1 TIIEKAAFYIDP
13 QHGST
18 VDKQEAGRL
27 GRLQKSVQKKILS
40 SMSEDSQGTPLDG
53 AEEIDFFLVNVNIT
67 LDTLGS
73 VGCLGVQK
81 QSNKLISVSMRQS
94 NKLISV
100 SMRQS
105 RLDLSKQIMDLFS
118 DENGNNVS
126 FLFKDLP
133 VDCASTPKRPRS
145 GPSSVPSQTTD
156 SASQLECQICGKK
169 YILQFYYQKHLKTHL
184 APSSDVSQVSLDNID
199 QSSLIQLNDSDL
211 SVINVNKK
219 QKKQTFKVPAVPK
232 AKLSKKTQS
241 NKKKAELICTYCL
254 KKYVCSRSFKAHMR
268 NHSVQAAASQFPDR
282 EKILENVSHICSAS
296 LTEVA
301 NSPSFGPSGAV
312 FKQLIGHVVG
322 LPVEEMTEFSTLI
335 CSELISP
342 VCNQKT
348 MLPSPLMTTLFDK
361 MEEIVS
367 DDSLCEKY
375 LSVLHLDYFEPH
387 VQSQFLMEFLLN
399 FTLEIFKFISS
410 TYRSTFTCSRQRN
423 FQLDQEDKQ
432 VVFYIAGSIMR
443 GYLKMARR
451 HKENQKWKKIESVLR
466 CKVLCEKPI
475 GEIDAEWTA
484 ELDRGG
490 LLYIQQSVQE
500 FFKKV
505 CLVVFA
511 CEKRDGSIDYE
522 EVISKVSNCDISVD
536 WDNII
541 KDSLDEE
548 VSISLMNDVIT
559 CFCRTCGR
567 GVAKR
572 RLNFLRQKP
581 VISMATRVSVARRK
595 KT

>member
-1 TIIEKAAFYIDP
+1 
-13 QHGST
+13 
-18 VDKQEAGRL
+18 
-27 GRLQKSVQKKILS
+27 
-40 SMSEDSQGTPLDG
+40 
-53 AEEIDFFLVNVNIT
+53 
-67 LDTLGS
+67 
-73 VGCLGVQK
+73 
-81 QSNKLISVSMRQS
+81 
-94 NKLISV
+94 
-100 SMRQS
+100 
-105 RLDLSKQIMDLFS
+105 MDLFS
-118 DENGNNVS
+118 DENGNDVS
-126 FLFKDLP
+126 FSFKDLP
-133 VDCASTPKRPRS
+133 AGCASTPKRPRER
-145 GPSSVPSQTTD
+145 PSTNSAPSKRLKPAALTNTT
-156 SASQLECQICGKK
+156 ASLVCQICGKT
-169 YILQFYYQKHLKTHL
+169 YVLQFYYQKHLQTHQ
-184 APSSDVSQVSLDNID
+184 PSSSDVSQVSLAVD

-211 SVINVNKK
+211 SIINFNNKP

-232 AKLSKKTQS
+232 KDKVSKKNES
-241 NKKKAELICTYCL
+241 KKKTELICTYCL
-254 KKYVCSRSFKAHMR
+254 KKYICSRSFKTHMR
-268 NHSVQAAASQFPDR
+268 NHVVQAAASRFPDR
-282 EKILENVSHICSAS
+282 EEILGNVSDICSAA

-322 LPVEEMTEFSTLI
+322 LPAEDLHKFSTLI
-335 CSELISP
+335 CTELICD
-342 VCNQKT
+342 VCKQKT
-348 MLPSPLMTTLFDK
+348 MLPSPLMISLFDK

-367 DDSLCEKY
+367 DDSLCEEY
-375 LSVLHLDYFEPH
+375 LSVLGLDSFEIDA
-387 VQSQFLMEFLLN
+387 QSQFLMEFMLN

-410 TYRSTFTCSRQRN
+410 TYRSKFTCSRQRN
-423 FQLDQEDKQ
+423 FVLDQDDKQ
-432 VVFYIAGSIMR
+432 VVYYIAGSIMR

-451 HKENQKWKKIESVLR
+451 HKENLKWQKIESVLR
-466 CKVLCEKPI
+466 CKVLCEKPV

-511 CEKRDGSIDYE
+511 CEKRDGSIDYDD
-522 EVISKVSNCDISVD
+522 VIAKVSNCDISVD

-541 KDSLDEE
+541 KDSLSEE

-559 CFCRTCGR
+559 CFSRTCGR

-595 KT
+595 KA